1 MCGPSLALSR
11 LEEGG
16 MKKVLSYHC
25 SRRSLLARV
34 SPPSEIKQGC
44 LINLSIFMAQNS
56 LVFPRDFRTR
66 YHPFRMRS
74 SVESQDFCLD
84 PPTFNLLLP
93 FLIITGSSSCSPP
106 LFLVQYIETFLPSL
120 FLSSLLFFSPSLL
133 SVYGVEWYEWLS
145 SPHFSLLPLCWD
157 ALGIVPSLGKKFL
170 MAFKGY
176 KYAF

>member
-44 LINLSIFMAQNS
+44 LINLSIFMAQNT

-66 YHPFRMRS
+66 YHPFPMRS

-93 FLIITGSSSCSPP
+93 FLIITGSSSWTPP
-106 LFLVQYIETFLPSL
+106 LFLVQYIETFLVC
-120 FLSSLLFFSPSLL
+120 FLALSFS
-133 SVYGVEWYEWLS
+133 
-145 SPHFSLLPLCWD
+145 FSLSPQRLWS
-157 ALGIVPSLGKKFL
+157 GVV
-170 MAFKGY
+170 
-176 KYAF
+176 